1 MPNQTKKEQV
11 TSYLVDV
18 REASELL
25 LYGRPPKQISYL
37 KKIPYTGKLRQ
48 LINKAQNKLA
58 PSPQTTTPRT
68 TTSDPQTSG
77 VWSEFGKAVL
87 RGATSFA
94 VGRAATKMIREIVT
108 PTAKAVSNLQKL
120 GASASLGA
128 DIIEEVDALRLSVPL
143 VSGSSVDPAQAGA
156 QLVDTAAKNVINSLI
171 VGVPIGRGVPSGIT
185 KVFKTTSSLKKSPRY
200 YQGRTGASSPP
211 GRHDAVPVTS
221 PTAVI
226 PAQCGLLQD
235 EIAYR
240 LTLLAENVYEP
251 IAAYVAQQG
260 LPSLVILEALRAD
273 NTGTS
278 PHERGEA
285 IDLTVGDNQTLP
297 NQSEIVYNLAKW
309 CRDNILYDQLILC
322 YGEVGGGQSWIH
334 VTFTPDTLRRQVY
347 TKPFNDVHVNG
358 LFQYGPYV
366 DAAIKAQARSESK
379 LNEELSQTFMGILAA
394 RDSKASPIPMMTNP
408 FASISGDTP
417 SGVPGVDP
425 QSGTYVP
432 DDTQRDLVLQTIND
446 MLLEPDWRIRIG
458 KNDRNTEFLRE
469 VIARCHAAG
478 APQTGIGAIGL
489 NAISGDPTNPSA
501 DTIAILNP
509 TGNRGYGSWTEGRR
523 VQTVT
528 VLLWSTKPG
537 VTAGWLDLTVVGG
550 NWSTGD
556 LGGGFIPLS
565 GVSDTVPGGETVP
578 TPGEIA
584 ALVTKYFAEEPKQT
598 RSRSEWE
605 VDYAMCESE
614 GYNFANYPLLRE
626 EYQRALRVTI
636 KTAQALLSKYP
647 QIGIAKCSESSN
659 GVDYPGF
666 PEVRYRHKMLVLSK
680 QGPRLEIMSGIGP
693 DPDYQYDDTEWD
705 NGETPEGIWRSPSNG
720 A

>member
-1 MPNQTKKEQV
+1 MPNPTKKEQV
-11 TSYLVDV
+11 TSYLVDA

-48 LINKAQNKLA
+48 LINAAQSKLA

-68 TTSDPQTSG
+68 TTADPQTSG

-94 VGRAATKMIREIVT
+94 VGRAATKMIRQIVT

-128 DIIEEVDALRLSVPL
+128 DIIEEVDALRLSHPL
-143 VSGSSVDPAQAGA
+143 MTGSSVDRAQAGA
-156 QLVDTAAKNVINSLI
+156 QLVDTAAHNVIQSLI
-171 VGVPIGRGVPSGIT
+171 IGVPIGRGISSGIT
-185 KVFKTTSSLKKSPRY
+185 KVFKTLGSLKKSPRY
-200 YQGRTGASSPP
+200 FQGRAGASSPP
-211 GRHDAVPVTS
+211 GRHEAVPVTS

-251 IAAYVAQQG
+251 IAAYAAQQG
-260 LPSLVILEALRAD
+260 LPPLVILEALRAD

-285 IDLTVGDNQTLP
+285 IDITIGDIRTLP
-297 NQSEIVYNLAKW
+297 NQGEILYNLAKW

-358 LFQYGPYV
+358 LFQYGQYT
-366 DAAIKAQARSESK
+366 DASAKASAQSEFK
-379 LNEELSQTFMGILAA
+379 GNEELSQTFMGILAA
-394 RDSKASPIPMMTNP
+394 RDSKTSPIPLTTSP
-408 FASISGDTP
+408 FASISNDAS

-425 QSGTYVP
+425 QAGTYVP
-432 DDTQRDLVLQTIND
+432 DDGLRSLVLQVAGN
-446 MLLEPDWRIRIG
+446 MLSEPEWRAQIG
-458 KNDRNTEFLRE
+458 QSGHNSDFLRE
-469 VIARCHAAG
+469 VVRRCHESG
-478 APQTGIGAIGL
+478 APQTGTGAIGL
-489 NAISGDPTNPSA
+489 NASSGDPTAPSV

-509 TGNRGYGSWTEGRR
+509 TGNRGYGSWTTSRR
-523 VQTVT
+523 VQMVT
-528 VLLWSTKPG
+528 VLLWSTTPQ
-537 VTAGWLDLTVVGG
+537 VTAGWLDMTVVGG
-550 NWSTGD
+550 NWSAGD
-556 LGGGFIPLS
+556 LGGGFIPLGGVPDTGPS
-565 GVSDTVPGGETVP
+565 GGTVP

-584 ALVTKYFAEEPKQT
+584 ALVTKYFAEEPKQQ
-598 RSRSEWE
+598 RPRSEWE
-605 VDYAMCESE
+605 VDYSAWDLGGFDYAE
-614 GYNFANYPLLRE
+614 FPLFRE
-626 EYQRALRVTI
+626 EMQRALRVTI
-636 KTAQALLSKYP
+636 KTAQALSVRFP
-647 QIGIAKCSESSN
+647 EIGIAMHS
-659 GVDYPGF
+659 GGVDVDYPGF
-666 PEVRYRHKMLVLSK
+666 PGPRYRHKTLLITHT
-680 QGPRLEIMSGIGP
+680 GPAIEIMSGIGP
-693 DPDYQYDDTEWD
+693 DPDYSLDEESP
-705 NGETPEGIWRSPSNG
+705 GPEGAAQQWRSPFTG